1 MDSMRSL
8 NTSLPSARRRP
19 QPPAQLLQAFKTA
32 ALQVTN
38 LYKAAAT
45 DRDAAHEEGYQA
57 ALEDMLSFLDNEN
70 LGVGDGEGWRVRQWV
85 TEKLQEGMASGN
97 HIDSDDENTTTNNT
111 PASHHQQQ
119 QDDDHHAK
127 PAIRR
132 SSSSP
137 IIQHGR
143 AEDPAVSAVPPAV
156 ASVSPEPA
164 SHATAPERPAF
175 DATLPKGDFTFR
187 AAQPLP
193 AQSDLDMDHEA
204 EDEEDEENNAAA
216 AAMPAHQI
224 NVFPRHHGRATHH
237 HHHHHHRS
245 ANGINRSNHAR
256 DGNRNSAAATAAAVA
271 QINSIGQGAGLKR
284 RAPFGDFFDITGVN
298 NGKDSFGGGG
308 KRGRF
313 T

>member
-45 DRDAAHEEGYQA
+45 DREAAHEEGYQA

-97 HIDSDDENTTTNNT
+97 HIDSDDENTNTNNT
-111 PASHHQQQ
+111 TTSSHQHGEHQ
-119 QDDDHHAK
+119 AK
-127 PAIRR
+127 PAPQR
-132 SSSSP
+132 SSSP
-137 IIQHGR
+137 VVPHR
-143 AEDPAVSAVPPAV
+143 TEEPVVSVPPPAV

-164 SHATAPERPAF
+164 HVSAPERPAF

-187 AAQPLP
+187 AAQSLP
-193 AQSDLDMDHEA
+193 AHTDLDMDHEA
-204 EDEEDEENNAAA
+204 EDEGDENNNNNNATA
-216 AAMPAHQI
+216 PAQI
-224 NVFPRHHGRATHH
+224 NVFPRHHGRAN
-237 HHHHHHRS
+237 HHHHRS
-245 ANGINRSNHAR
+245 GNGINRSNHAR
-256 DGNRNSAAATAAAVA
+256 DGNRNNAAATAAAVA

-284 RAPFGDFFDITGVN
+284 RAPFGDFFDITGVG
-298 NGKDSFGGGG
+298 NGKDISGGGG